1 MGRKKGRKYSRRRL
15 RIVVFSLSLLSVLL
29 LGIAGFLVYH
39 TLRFTALIDM
49 RLRGEEAERPT
60 WVYARPFELRRGQR
74 LSKDDLVSLLN
85 DLGYRQKPVLG
96 EEPGSFALV
105 NEGIHLRRR
114 GAFPAPIAV
123 AFKEPWISEIRALR
137 GDEPLDRVP
146 FEAVPVAT
154 LFGEDRAKK
163 RWVELEAIPEHLRD
177 AVLTTEDRRFFE
189 HTGFDPIG
197 IARALVTDLRRGD
210 LEQGASTLT
219 QQLVKNYFLTPE
231 RTFRRK
237 FLEAYLAVILESRTR
252 KNDILELYLNDVY
265 LGQRGS
271 FGIHG
276 VGQAAQIFFG
286 KDLKNVTVP
295 EAALIAALIRSPN
308 SSNPFHHPKTA
319 LNRRN
324 VVIGQMQK
332 AGVLT
337 EAQAANEREAPL
349 GLVEGA
355 VDQGEAPYFI
365 DALRGELLAA
375 YDAARIPSLGLRIQS
390 TMDRHLQSA
399 AQKALIEGLEEIQGK
414 LPRGASRPPQAAQAA
429 LVAMRPAT
437 GDVLALVG
445 ARSYGAS
452 QFNRATEA
460 RRQPGSAFKPFVY
473 LAAFEHDPA
482 LGPASS
488 VKDEPRTFRQG
499 GRSWTP
505 SNYTGRFE
513 GTVSYRRA
521 LALSLN
527 VATASVGERVGFG
540 RVVDLW
546 HSMGMESRIEPYP
559 SLVLGSFEVTPL
571 ELATAYAVLAGGG
584 KRVEPRFFTSVEDAS
599 GKNVAENRPRSKS
612 VVSKESAYLV
622 TDMLRTAIDAGT
634 GREIRSRGLTVDVA
648 GKTGTTNDTKDA
660 WFVGYTPELLAVVW
674 VGYDDNRELGLS
686 GAEAALPIWGRFMKA
701 ALAGGDKDS
710 FIPPAGIIAAEIDPA
725 TGKRATKSCPRRVRE
740 VFRKEAAPQEMCPLH
755 G

>member
-1 MGRKKGRKYSRRRL
+1 M
-15 RIVVFSLSLLSVLL
+15 
-29 LGIAGFLVYH
+29 
-39 TLRFTALIDM
+39 
-49 RLRGEEAERPT
+49 
-60 WVYARPFELRRGQR
+60 PFE
-74 LSKDDLVSLLN
+74 
-85 DLGYRQKPVLG
+85 P
-96 EEPGSFALV
+96 
-105 NEGIHLRRR
+105 
-114 GAFPAPIAV
+114 
-123 AFKEPWISEIRALR
+123 
-137 GDEPLDRVP
+137 
-146 FEAVPVAT
+146 VPVAT

-163 RWVELEAIPEHLRD
+163 RWVELESIPEHVTN

-197 IARALVTDLRRGD
+197 IARALVTDLRRGELD
-210 LEQGASTLT
+210 QGASTLT

-237 FLEAYLAVILESRTR
+237 LLEAYLAVLLESRTR
-252 KNDILELYLNDVY
+252 KTDILELYMNDVY

-276 VGQAAQIFFG
+276 VAQAAQIFFG
-286 KDLKNVTVP
+286 KDLKNVTLA

-308 SSNPFHHPKTA
+308 SSNPFHHPKAA
-319 LNRRN
+319 LERRN
-324 VVIGQMQK
+324 VVIEQMRET
-332 AGVLT
+332 GLLG
-337 EAQAANEREAPL
+337 EAEAASEKQTPL
-349 GLVEGA
+349 GLVEGT

-365 DALRGELLAA
+365 DALRDELLAT

-399 AQKALIEGLEEIQGK
+399 AQKALLEGLDEIQDK
-414 LPRGASRPPQAAQAA
+414 LPRGAPSPQAA
-429 LVAMRPAT
+429 LVAMRPAS

-482 LGPASS
+482 LGPTST

-513 GTVSYRRA
+513 GVVSYRRA

-527 VATASVGERVGFG
+527 VATAGVGERVGFG

-584 KRVEPRFFTSVEDAS
+584 KRVEPRFFTSVEDATGGS
-599 GKNVAENRPRSKS
+599 LVENRPSARS
-612 VVSKESAYLV
+612 VVSPESAYLV

-634 GREIRSRGLTVDVA
+634 GREIRARGLAVDIA
-648 GKTGTTNDTKDA
+648 GKTGTTNDTRDA

-686 GAEAALPIWGRFMKA
+686 GAEAALPIWARFMKA

-710 FIPPAGIIAAEIDPA
+710 FVPPSGIVAAEIDPA
-725 TGKRATKSCPRRVRE
+725 SGKRATKSCPRRVRE
-740 VFRKEAAPQEMCPLH
+740 VFRKEAAPREVCPLH

>member
-1 MGRKKGRKYSRRRL
+1 LKRTKANRYSRRRF

-29 LGIAGFLVYH
+29 LGIAGFFVYH

-74 LSKDDLVSLLN
+74 LSRDELVSLLN
-85 DLGYRQKPVLG
+85 DLGYRQKASLG

-105 NEGIHLRRR
+105 AGGVHLRRR
-114 GAFPAPIAV
+114 GAFPAPISV
-123 AFKEPWISEIRALR
+123 AFKEPWISEIRTLR
-137 GDEPLDRVP
+137 GDEPLVRVP
-146 FEAVPVAT
+146 FEPVPVAT

-163 RWVELEAIPEHLRD
+163 RWVALEAIPEHVRD
-177 AVLTTEDRRFFE
+177 AVLTTEDRRFFD

-197 IARALVTDLRRGD
+197 IARALVTDLRRGE

-231 RTFRRK
+231 RSLRRK
-237 FLEAYLAVILESRTR
+237 LLEAYLAVILESRTR

-286 KDLKNVTVP
+286 KDLKNLTVA

-308 SSNPFHHPKTA
+308 SSNPFHHPKAA
-319 LNRRN
+319 LGRRN
-324 VVIGQMQK
+324 VVIDQMQK
-332 AGVLT
+332 AGLLT
-337 EAQAANEREAPL
+337 EAEAANEKGAPL

-365 DALRGELLAA
+365 DALRGELLAT

-390 TMDRHLQSA
+390 TMDRHLQSS
-399 AQKALIEGLEEIQGK
+399 AQKALVEGLEEIKSK
-414 LPRGASRPPQAAQAA
+414 LPRGASGPPQAA

-473 LAAFEHDPA
+473 LAAFEHDTA
-482 LGPASS
+482 LSPTTT

-513 GTVSYRRA
+513 GSVSYRRA

-546 HSMGMESRIEPYP
+546 HAIGMESRIEPYP

-571 ELATAYAVLAGGG
+571 ELATAYAVLAGRG
-584 KRVEPRFFTSVEDAS
+584 KRVEPRFFTSVEDTS
-599 GKNVAENRPRSKS
+599 GKKVAENRPRSRS
-612 VVSKESAYLV
+612 VVSPESAYLV
-622 TDMLRTAIDAGT
+622 TDMLRTVIDAGT
-634 GREIRSRGLTVDVA
+634 GREIRSRGLNVDVA

-686 GAEAALPIWGRFMKA
+686 GAEAALPIWVRFMKA

-710 FIPPAGIIAAEIDPA
+710 FIPPAGIVAAEIDPA

-740 VFRKEAAPQEMCPLH
+740 VFRKEAAPRELCPLH

>member
-1 MGRKKGRKYSRRRL
+1 LGRKKARRYSRRRF
-15 RIVVFSLSLLSVLL
+15 RIVVFCLTLLSVVL

-39 TLRFTALIDM
+39 TLRFTALIDI
-49 RLRGEEAERPT
+49 RLRGEEAARPT

-74 LSKDDLVSLLN
+74 LSRDELLSLLN
-85 DLGYRQKPVLG
+85 DLGYRQRPSLG

-105 NEGIHLRRR
+105 DGGIHLRRR
-114 GAFPAPIAV
+114 GAFPTPIAV
-123 AFKEPWISEIRALR
+123 SFEEPWISDIRTLR
-137 GDEPLDRVP
+137 GDGPLDRVP
-146 FEAVPVAT
+146 FEPVPVAT

-163 RWVELEAIPEHLRD
+163 RWVELEAIPDHVAD

-189 HTGFDPIG
+189 HTGFDPVG
-197 IARALVTDLRRGD
+197 IARALVTDLRRGG

-237 FLEAYLAVILESRTR
+237 LLEAYLAVILESRTR
-252 KNDILELYLNDVY
+252 KTDILELYLNDVY

-276 VGQAAQIFFG
+276 VAQAAQIFFG
-286 KDLKNVTVP
+286 KDLKNLTVS

-308 SSNPFHHPKTA
+308 SSNPFHHPKAA
-319 LNRRN
+319 LERRN
-324 VVIGQMQK
+324 VVIDQMQK
-332 AGVLT
+332 TGLLT
-337 EAQAANEREAPL
+337 EAQAASEKQAPL

-365 DALRGELLAA
+365 DALRGELLAT

-399 AQKALIEGLEEIQGK
+399 AQKALVEGLEEIQAK
-414 LPRGASRPPQAAQAA
+414 LPRGASSPPQAA

-473 LAAFEHDPA
+473 LAAFEHDPL
-482 LGPASS
+482 LGPTST

-513 GTVSYRRA
+513 GMVSYRRA

-571 ELATAYAVLAGGG
+571 ELATGYAVLAGGG

-599 GKNVAENRPRSKS
+599 SKNVVENRPRSRG
-612 VVSKESAYLV
+612 VVSPESAYLV
-622 TDMLRTAIDAGT
+622 TDILRTAIDAGT
-634 GREIRSRGLTVDVA
+634 GREIRSRGLAVDVA
-648 GKTGTTNDTKDA
+648 GKTGTTNDTRDA
-660 WFVGYTPELLAVVW
+660 WFVGYTPELVAVVW
-674 VGYDDNRELGLS
+674 VGYDDNRPLGLA
-686 GAEAALPIWGRFMKA
+686 GAEAALPIWARFMKA
-701 ALAGGDKDS
+701 ALAGGEKDS
-710 FIPPAGIIAAEIDPA
+710 FVPPPGVIAAEIDPA
-725 TGKRATKSCPRRVRE
+725 TGKRATRSCPRRVRE
-740 VFRKEAAPQEMCPLH
+740 VFRKEAAPREVCPLH